1 MSEES
6 ESIYAEYFKLTDEYR
21 EKYGD
26 QMILLMQVGS
36 FFEVY
41 GMKSQGSPVFG
52 SAISRFSEIC
62 QLVMTEI
69 SPQYKN
75 NNIVMAGF
83 RDYGLEKYLQKITDN
98 GFTAV
103 VYVQE
108 KVGKKTKRV
117 FHSVNSPG
125 TYLPYEDDVVS
136 KSSNNIMCLW
146 FEQYKPLSK
155 SEHKMQI
162 TCGIA
167 VSNIFTGKSSI
178 YEYSSGW
185 MLNPTTFDEIERCM
199 SMYCPSEL
207 IMISPFD
214 ENTVRLVLQ
223 YSGGMRVRT
232 IHRVSNDAEKAQ
244 KCANQTYINHILST
258 YFGSECYNVCRE
270 FSMNTV
276 ATQAFCYLLWF
287 IQEHNPN
294 LVKKISIPDFD
305 TRIDSRLMLVNHTLK
320 QLNIIDDNSDDGRRS
335 GVYSSVLSLLNKCCT
350 TMGRRRFQTHLLNPS
365 YDENWLNSEYSM
377 IEYVMTKD
385 TDRMMIS
392 SLRKVLRNVVDIEK
406 ICRQLVLRRIYPST
420 IYQLYK
426 SVDFI
431 QQVNTCLYEFPELYT
446 YLNESPDNVN
456 SNCGQILNSLNNMFI
471 IGECANLNSTTTFP
485 QCIIEKGNSAELD
498 ALIEDRNEKMQIYFG
513 IRDALNKLIQ
523 RHGKMLVDVDYVKEH
538 ETDKL
543 GLSLQITNK
552 RGQILKAA
560 LDWLKMQPNPVLEIT
575 TNTNKTETI
584 HARDIKVVK
593 ATTNNDEIECPLLTK
608 TTRDILHMKDS
619 MNSMI
624 ANLYAGFIIQ
634 FEEKYFD
641 ILEKLVDYISKIDVL
656 FCKAHIAWKYN
667 YSKPMIDCSECKS
680 YVDVKGLRHPLIEHI
695 QINEVYVSND
705 ICIGKDIDGI
715 LLYGTNAVG
724 KTSLIRSIGIA
735 VIMAQAGMYVPCE
748 SLTYK
753 PYTAIFSRILG
764 NDNMFK
770 GLSTFA
776 VEMSELR
783 IILKMADER
792 SLILGDELCSGTETD
807 SALSIF
813 VAGLL
818 ELEKK
823 CSTYIFATHYHEVL
837 SYSEVIGMSRIR
849 SYHMSV
855 QYDRELDTLI
865 YDRKLREGAGTR
877 QYGLEVCR
885 SLYMGVEFLER
896 AYEIREKY
904 HGTKVPV
911 ESAYNVRKLR
921 GSCELCGNASNE
933 VHHMLE
939 QKGSEN
945 GYKLGI
951 RMNSVGNLLS
961 VCESCHV
968 RVHKE
973 EIKLNRKKT
982 MDGHHRIVSSSS

>member
-1 MSEES
+1 MSDES

-21 EKYGD
+21 EKYGE
-26 QMILLMQVGS
+26 QMILLLQVGS

-108 KVGKKTKRV
+108 KVGKKVKRV

-125 TYLPYEDDVVS
+125 TYLPYEEDISS

-146 FEQYKPLSK
+146 FEQYNPLTQ
-155 SEHKMQI
+155 SEHKMQM

-185 MLNPTTFDEIERCM
+185 ILNPTTFDEIERCM

-232 IHRVSNDAEKAQ
+232 IHRISNNAEKAQ

-258 YFGSECYNVCRE
+258 YFGSECYNVCKE

-377 IEYVMTKD
+377 INYVMTKD
-385 TDRMMIS
+385 NDRMMIT
-392 SLRKVLRNVVDIEK
+392 SLRKVLRNIVDVEK

-420 IYQLYK
+420 MYQLYK
-426 SVDFI
+426 SVEYI
-431 QQVNTCLYEFPELYT
+431 QQVNICLYECPELYT
-446 YLNESPDNVN
+446 YLDESPDNVN
-456 SNCGQILNSLNNMFI
+456 ANCGQILTSLGNMFI
-471 IGECANLNSTTTFP
+471 INECANLNSTTTFP
-485 QCIIEKGNSAELD
+485 QCIISTGNSDELD
-498 ALIEDRNEKMQIYFG
+498 ALIADRTEKMQIYIG

-560 LDWLKMQPNPVLEIT
+560 LDWLKLQPNPVLEIAT
-575 TNTNKTETI
+575 ATKTETI

-624 ANLYAGFIIQ
+624 ANLYAEFIVQ
-634 FEEKYFD
+634 FEDKYFD
-641 ILEKLVDYISKIDVL
+641 VLEKLVDYISKIDVL

-667 YSKPMIDCSECKS
+667 YAKPMIDCSECKS
-680 YVDVKGLRHPLIEHI
+680 YIDVKGLRHPLIEHI

-705 ICIGKDIDGI
+705 ICMGKDKDGM

-748 SLTYK
+748 SITYK

-813 VAGLL
+813 VSG
-818 ELEKK
+818 LEKLNGMR
-823 CSTYIFATHYHEVL
+823 STYIFATHYHEVL
-837 SYSEVIGMSRIR
+837 SYEEVEELLKERLQVS
-849 SYHMSV
+849 HMSV
-855 QYDRELDTLI
+855 IYDREKDMLI
-865 YDRKLREGAGTR
+865 YDRKLRDGCGTR

-885 SLYMGVEFLER
+885 SLYMGEEFIER
-896 AYEIREKY
+896 AYTLRAKY
-904 HGTKVPV
+904 NGLHLK
-911 ESAYNVRKLR
+911 ESRYNAKKLL
-921 GSCELCGNASNE
+921 GACELCGKQGAE
-933 VHHMLE
+933 IHHMIE
-939 QKGSEN
+939 QSGKSSN
-945 GYKLGI
+945 GYKNGV
-951 RMNSVGNLLS
+951 RVNSVGNLCS
-961 VCESCHV
+961 ICESCHKSL
-968 RVHKE
+968 HKGVE
-973 EIKLNRKKT
+973 C
-982 MDGHHRIVSSSS
+982 SSSSFLLNLKKSKVLM